1 MAGLRLRPASGPG
14 FGLFS
19 YWNEIWT
26 ATKLEGDFSNGLCR
40 DMDFN
45 GESIRERKEREI
57 IKRVFWFLVRG
68 SDRSFGGSGMLKGIF
83 RLDCMEIWI
92 F

>member
-26 ATKLEGDFSNGLCR
+26 ATELEGNFSNELCR

-45 GESIRERKEREI
+45 GESIRKRKEREI
-57 IKRVFWFLVRG
+57 IEC
-68 SDRSFGGSGMLKGIF
+68 FGF
-83 RLDCMEIWI
+83 
-92 F
+92 